1 MAPYST
7 VMQATV
13 MQAVERLKY
22 RVTVGD
28 VAAQAGLDIKLAE
41 QSLLVLA
48 SEAGGH
54 MQVAESGEVAYL
66 FPRNF
71 RDVLRN
77 KQWRLR
83 FQETWGK
90 IWRILF
96 YLIRISFGLMLGA
109 SILLIVLA
117 IAILLIALNSRDD
130 NGGSSNSNSGF
141 GGSFPSIFMWDWY
154 WLFSP
159 NYGYSSRRSPTRSKR
174 SRAGQEE
181 NSMNFLEAI
190 FSFLFG
196 DGNPNADL
204 EDQRWRSIGT
214 VIRNNGG
221 AIVAEQVAPYL
232 DRISGDEGY
241 MLPVLNRFNGRPEV
255 SPEGEIVYH
264 FPDLQVSAS
273 QRQPKSVSAY
283 LRESLWRFSQAS
295 SGQIIA
301 AIGLGGVNLVGAL
314 VLGSLLRD
322 GAIAA
327 QIGGLVGFVASIYGV
342 LLVYGIGFLAIPLIR
357 YFWVQWRNQKIE
369 VRNHQRQEQAIA
381 LNAALNSALPELK
394 QKLAFAQQFVA
405 ETIVNEKDV
414 AYTTETDLTEQEFLN
429 PDKVD
434 ADWQKRLEQGG

>member
-1 MAPYST
+1 MAPNPI
-7 VMQATV
+7 V

-22 RVTVGD
+22 RATVGD
-28 VAAQAGLDIKLAE
+28 VAAQAGLDIKVAE

-71 RDVLRN
+71 RDVVRN
-77 KQWRLR
+77 KYWRLR

-90 IWRILF
+90 IWRIVF

-117 IAILLIALNSRDD
+117 IAIILLALNSRDD
-130 NGGSSNSNSGF
+130 NGSSSDSGF
-141 GGSFPSIFMWDWY
+141 SGSFPSLFMWDWY
-154 WLFSP
+154 WIFSP
-159 NYGYSSRRSPTRSKR
+159 NYGYSTHSRRSSTRSKR
-174 SRAGQEE
+174 GRGGQDED
-181 NSMNFLEAI
+181 SMNFLEAI

-232 DRISGDEGY
+232 DRLPGDFEDY
-241 MLPVLNRFNGRPEV
+241 MLPVLTRFNGRPEV

-273 QRQPKSVSAY
+273 QRQSKSVSAY
-283 LRESLWRFSQAS
+283 LRESVWRFSQAS

-301 AIGLGGVNLVGAL
+301 AVGLGGVNLVGAL

-369 VRNHQRQEQAIA
+369 ARNHERQERAIA
-381 LNAALNSALPELK
+381 LNAALPALE

-405 ETIVNEKDV
+405 ETIVSEKDL

-429 PDKVD
+429 PSKVD
-434 ADWQKRLEQGG
+434 ADWQRRLEQTD